1 MGLAG
6 SFREVDIK
14 EWTAKL
20 PRELRK
26 EIRRKGEDLVA
37 VQTGS
42 LGLRAKSGVKAGLQL
57 HMVSLVSLHSLSPLS
72 LFTLFTLFTLSSHFS
87 QLHLV
92 LRTRGHQPEL

>member
-72 LFTLFTLFTLSSHFS
+72 LFTLFTLSSHFS